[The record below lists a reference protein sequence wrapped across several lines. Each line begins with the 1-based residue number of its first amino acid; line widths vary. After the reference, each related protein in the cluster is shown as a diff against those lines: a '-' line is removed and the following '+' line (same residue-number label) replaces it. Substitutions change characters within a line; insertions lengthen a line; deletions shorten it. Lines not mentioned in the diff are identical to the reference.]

1 VQERPSGSFVRQIGL
16 GDGLDVTSIDATYTN
31 GVLCLTIPISEQA
44 KPRKIE
50 VKAADPQ
57 KAVTDRS
64 AGQTVSGEVT
74 SSA

>member
-1 VQERPSGSFVRQIGL
+1 VS
-16 GDGLDVTSIDATYTN
+16 SIDATYPN
-31 GVLCLTIPISEQA
+31 GVLCLTIPIAEQA